1 MEVFKKKLGC
11 CGILMMLMLLGAAA
25 MVGMA
30 AYGSQHVLG
39 QIDRVEGTEATLGQ
53 NSADEVQNATDDPDE
68 MPDDLPEVEGDLDI
82 QAPGGSL
89 IPNPSHIINILL
101 IGQDRR
107 PGEIRT
113 RSDSMI
119 LCTID
124 TSEKTLVLTSFLRDL
139 YVDIPAWQ
147 GETYKDNRLNVCY
160 ALGGMGML
168 DAALKENFGVQVDHN
183 LEVDFDGFKDV
194 IEVFGGVS
202 INLTA
207 AEAKYLGGGLKEG
220 TNHLTPSQT
229 LAYARI
235 RKIDSDFGRASRQ
248 RKVLMTLLADMSR
261 LSNDQLTELFNRLL
275 PLMTTDMTDGDITDY
290 MVRILPILPELEV
303 TSQTIPVSGS
313 YKSVSVRGMAVLVPD
328 LEANREVLRNTLQ

>member
-11 CGILMMLMLLGAAA
+11 CGVILLLLVLGVAAL
-25 MVGMA
+25 VGMA
-30 AYGSQHVLG
+30 AYGSKGVLDK
-39 QIDRVEGTEATLGQ
+39 IDRVEGTEATLAQ
-53 NSADEVQNATDDPDE
+53 PNADEVINATDDPE
-68 MPDDLPEVEGDLDI
+68 EIPADLPEVEGDLDI
-82 QAPGGSL
+82 QVPDGAS

-107 PGEIRT
+107 PGEVRT

-124 TSEKTLVLTSFLRDL
+124 TQDKTLVLTSFLRDL
-139 YVDIPAWQ
+139 YVDIPKWQ
-147 GETYKDNRLNVCY
+147 GEDYRDNRLNVCY
-160 ALGGMGML
+160 ALGGMGLL

-194 IEVFGGVS
+194 IEVFGGVT

-220 TNHLTPSQT
+220 ANHLNPSQT
-229 LAYARI
+229 LEYARI

-290 MVRILPILPELEV
+290 MVRILPIIPELEV
-303 TSQTIPVSGS
+303 TTQTIPAQGT
-313 YKSVSVRGMAVLVPD
+313 YKNVSVRGMAVLVPD